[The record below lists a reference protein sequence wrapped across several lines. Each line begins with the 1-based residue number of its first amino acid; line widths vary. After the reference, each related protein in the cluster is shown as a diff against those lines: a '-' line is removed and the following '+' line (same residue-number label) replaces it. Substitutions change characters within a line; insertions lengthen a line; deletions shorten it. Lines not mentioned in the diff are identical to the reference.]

1 MTPATIYILA
11 LIAAFGGLGI
21 IYRIEGYLLNK
32 QDKANNNF
40 NRDYK

>member
-21 IYRIEGYLLNK
+21 VYRIEAYIL
-32 QDKANNNF
+32 DKHEINNSF

>member
-11 LIAAFGGLGI
+11 LIAATAGLGI
-21 IYRIEGYLLNK
+21 IYRIERYILDK
-32 QDKANNNF
+32 QDENNSF

>member
-1 MTPATIYILA
+1 MTPSTIYILA

-21 IYRIEGYLLNK
+21 IYRLEVYISDK
-32 QDKANNNF
+32 QDKTDSF